1 MRKMQAE
8 SYLNYGDKVRPKDY
22 NDKFWSHEEER
33 AMVIWNVKKYKE
45 KLYAAKVYTDK
56 EVADILKLIL
66 GEPSSEDQ
74 GFDYNDFIYRFITTK
89 YYADK
94 HGDNTDGY
102 LSEHDSFTKGIQS
115 LANEI
120 LNVSPNKTW
129 LSSVRLS
136 QIGKKEVSLYRKNE
150 DGECEIDFDLLDTS
164 YMRLHDDQKS
174 QLLKRLSE
182 DMKKK
187 QRKISEQDLIEYPE
201 LLKMETSI
209 ISTIEKLGLDLNETE
224 RMIKQEEF
232 IKEYELWLA
241 SEKEKTFAAWREGRG
256 RKSLSVIQG
265 KTGREAAYEI
275 DVNSVMKP
283 MKDELQLDAKWNQLI
298 SFYKLKP
305 TGKSQYFELKKL
317 VNTTRY
323 EMFVMKEELRKP
335 VRSAKGKDT
344 TVNEVDSIID
354 LENIEHI
361 KALLSFQTSQEKVH
375 DGYKTNTYG
384 KKVQKQK
391 RFTTYHQIYS
401 MLNTKYQ
408 DKTDRYTYL
417 TLLDFK
423 EAIKNAD
430 LTDIERGSLNAVLGE
445 CDIKNEHPYQRAVI
459 YLDKVHG
466 VKKKNRDIKYMMENK
481 VSNEIHKAYFD
492 ILDNIVS

>member
-1 MRKMQAE
+1 MREMQAE

-56 EVADILKLIL
+56 EVADTLKLIL
-66 GEPSSEDQ
+66 DDHSSEEQ
-74 GFDYNDFIYRFITTK
+74 RFDYNDFIYRFITTK

-129 LSSVRLS
+129 MSNERLG
-136 QIGKKEVSLYRKNE
+136 QVGKKEVSFYKKNE
-150 DGECEIDFDLLDTS
+150 DGTREIDYDMLDTS

-174 QLLKRLSE
+174 HMLKRLSE

-187 QRKISEQDLIEYPE
+187 QRKISEQDLIDYPD

-224 RMIKQEEF
+224 RTIKQEKF
-232 IKEYELWLA
+232 IKEYDSWLA
-241 SEKEKTFAAWREGRG
+241 TEKEKTLAAWREGRS

-265 KTGREAAYEI
+265 KTGKEAAYEI
-275 DVNSVMKP
+275 DVNSVLKP
-283 MKDELQLDAKWNQLI
+283 IQDEAWLDAKWNQLI

-305 TGKSQYFELKKL
+305 TGKNQYFELKKL
-317 VNTTRY
+317 VNTIRY

-335 VRSAKGKDT
+335 IRSAKGKDT

-375 DGYKTNTYG
+375 DGYRTNSEG
-384 KKVQKQK
+384 KKTQKQK

-401 MLNTKYQ
+401 MLNAKYQ
-408 DKTDRYTYL
+408 DKTDSYTYL

-430 LTDIERGSLNAVLGE
+430 LTDIERGALNAVLGE
-445 CDIKNEHPYQRAVI
+445 CDIVNDHPYQRAVI
-459 YLDKVHG
+459 YLDKAHG

-481 VSNEIHKAYFD
+481 VSGKIHRSYID
-492 ILDNIVS
+492 ILDKNVS